1 NKLFIG
7 AAAQREQQIIA
18 MNSLYHGDKARA
30 QAMMAWAKQ
39 NAKET
44 TWGLGGVLQEIRTS
58 TAFGMNDEQVKQFIT
73 MLQNQGAMHGWD
85 LPTAQGAS
93 LQFKQM
99 FARQQITAADAN
111 LLTGYG
117 INVYKVLADAT
128 GEDEK
133 KIRKLGEKGKLG
145 LKSILT
151 VFRTLSEQSKGAQA
165 SAMNSWDGMFAQM
178 EA

>member
-1 NKLFIG
+1 MTD
-7 AAAQREQQIIA
+7 A
-18 MNSLYHGDKARA
+18 
-30 QAMMAWAKQ
+30 
-39 NAKET
+39 
-44 TWGLGGVLQEIRTS
+44 
-58 TAFGMNDEQVKQFIT
+58 QVKQFIT

-133 KIRKLGEKGKLG
+133 KSVSWVKK
-145 LKSILT
+145 
-151 VFRTLSEQSKGAQA
+151 A
-165 SAMNSWDGMFAQM
+165 SWA
-178 EA
+178 

>member
-1 NKLFIG
+1 
-7 AAAQREQQIIA
+7 
-18 MNSLYHGDKARA
+18 
-30 QAMMAWAKQ
+30 
-39 NAKET
+39 
-44 TWGLGGVLQEIRTS
+44 
-58 TAFGMNDEQVKQFIT
+58 MNDEQVKQFIT
-73 MLQNQGAMHGWD
+73 MLQNRGAMHGWD

-133 KIRKLGEKGKLG
+133 KSANGVRK
-145 LKSILT
+145 
-151 VFRTLSEQSKGAQA
+151 A
-165 SAMNSWDGMFAQM
+165 N
-178 EA
+178 